1 MENTLTGIKQDYI
14 LLENMIYDYNTLIKL
29 DDNLNKDSSKEQIL
43 FTTKTNT
50 DICNRNDISTKDMI
64 STTFTSMESLD
75 FSSRVV
81 LEIAKENLGS
91 TIKNLLEKIK
101 NFIISSYN
109 KIKLFIVK
117 ITTMYPLLENNNIK
131 LIDKITELNSTK
143 PFVINNRRDLKW
155 VVNKAPMLMAITKDI
170 HHLDMFLNP
179 KNHMDIVN
187 NFMSELKAI
196 AKALWISPDINSVGF
211 ISNANKT
218 IEDILRHNNTTVYDS
233 LKTTLPELSSEKS
246 KYNIYRVDGS
256 TCKYRVYTEGGQEY
270 GIKTIKFSNKTVS
283 LPTHVEDKIIITKLF
298 SPDEVIR
305 MLRKNLSY
313 ISNIRQLAS
322 NVTDAIKNC
331 ENLSKEMDKFISD
344 DMKSGAY
351 RSLLNMYMKMNAFI
365 ANVLAVDTILSMY
378 TTAQNIYYAFNKYI
392 EIGFN
397 LNNKISTE
405 AQLPNLPE
413 GVVNGDN
420 PEFVRV
426 LELNSDNTTTRDN
439 ITVSMSSEYTYSKA
453 YQIEDKTYTIKDL
466 NIIIEDLLKD
476 TFISKLKESRG
487 NGILNLFNEDELDG
501 ILTIKN
507 EMENTI
513 LDIKSKTE
521 SNIVDVEEYT
531 IKDTIK
537 DYDRDMLLD
546 YIDLDLSIDI
556 NSKLYSYLLDY
567 LNKVVLEVNAVKYK
581 IESTRQI
588 KCNTIVS

>member
-1 MENTLTGIKQDYI
+1 
-14 LLENMIYDYNTLIKL
+14 MIITKL
-29 DDNLNKDSSKEQIL
+29 SI
-43 FTTKTNT
+43 
-50 DICNRNDISTKDMI
+50 
-64 STTFTSMESLD
+64 
-75 FSSRVV
+75 
-81 LEIAKENLGS
+81 
-91 TIKNLLEKIK
+91 
-101 NFIISSYN
+101 
-109 KIKLFIVK
+109 
-117 ITTMYPLLENNNIK
+117 NNNVFLYVEYEYK
-131 LIDKITELNSTK
+131 NKITELNSSK

-187 NFMSELKAI
+187 NFMLELKAI
-196 AKALWISPDINSVGF
+196 AKALCISPDINSVGF

-218 IEDILRHNNTTVYDS
+218 IEDILRHNNSTVYDS

-270 GIKTIKFSNKTVS
+270 GIKTIKFSNKSAT
-283 LPTHVEDKIIITKLF
+283 LPTHVEDQIIITKLF

-305 MLRKNLSY
+305 ILRKNLSY
-313 ISNIRQLAS
+313 ISNIRQLSS
-322 NVTDAIKNC
+322 NVTDAIKTC

-365 ANVLAVDTILSMY
+365 ANVLAVETILSMY

-426 LELNSDNTTTRDN
+426 
-439 ITVSMSSEYTYSKA
+439 
-453 YQIEDKTYTIKDL
+453 
-466 NIIIEDLLKD
+466 
-476 TFISKLKESRG
+476 
-487 NGILNLFNEDELDG
+487 
-501 ILTIKN
+501 
-507 EMENTI
+507 
-513 LDIKSKTE
+513 
-521 SNIVDVEEYT
+521 
-531 IKDTIK
+531 
-537 DYDRDMLLD
+537 
-546 YIDLDLSIDI
+546 
-556 NSKLYSYLLDY
+556 
-567 LNKVVLEVNAVKYK
+567 
-581 IESTRQI
+581 
-588 KCNTIVS
+588 

>member
-14 LLENMIYDYNTLIKL
+14 LLENMIYDYNTLVKL

-81 LEIAKENLGS
+81 FEIAKENLGS
-91 TIKNLLEKIK
+91 AIKNILEKIK
-101 NFIISSYN
+101 NFIISCYN

-131 LIDKITELNSTK
+131 LIDKITELNSSK

-187 NFMSELKAI
+187 NFMLELKAI
-196 AKALWISPDINSVGF
+196 AKALCISPDINSVGF

-270 GIKTIKFSNKTVS
+270 GIKTIKFSNKSAT
-283 LPTHVEDKIIITKLF
+283 LPTHVEDQIIITKLF

-305 MLRKNLSY
+305 ILRKNLSY
-313 ISNIRQLAS
+313 ISNIRQLSS
-322 NVTDAIKNC
+322 NVTDAIKTC

-426 LELNSDNTTTRDN
+426 LELNSDNTTRDN

-466 NIIIEDLLKD
+466 NIVIEDLLKD
-476 TFISKLKESRG
+476 TFISKLKETRG
-487 NGILNLFNEDELDG
+487 NGILNLFNENELDG

-513 LDIKSKTE
+513 LDIKSKIE
-521 SNIVDVEEYT
+521 SNIVDVKEYT
-531 IKDTIK
+531 VKDTIK

>member
-64 STTFTSMESLD
+64 STTFASMESLD

-179 KNHMDIVN
+179 KNHIDIVN

-196 AKALWISPDINSVGF
+196 AKALCISPDINSVGF

-305 MLRKNLSY
+305 ILRKNLSY

-322 NVTDAIKNC
+322 NVTEAIKTC

-351 RSLLNMYMKMNAFI
+351 SSLLNMYMKMNAFI
-365 ANVLAVDTILSMY
+365 ANVLAVETILSMY

-405 AQLPNLPE
+405 AQLPDLPE

-426 LELNSDNTTTRDN
+426 LELNSDNTTRDN

-466 NIIIEDLLKD
+466 DIIIEDLLKD
-476 TFISKLKESRG
+476 TFISKLKETRG
-487 NGILNLFNEDELDG
+487 NGILNLFNENELDG

-513 LDIKSKTE
+513 LDIKSKIE
-521 SNIVDVEEYT
+521 SNIVDVKEYT
-531 IKDTIK
+531 VKDTIK
-537 DYDRDMLLD
+537 DYDRDVLLD

>member
-64 STTFTSMESLD
+64 STTFASMESLD

-101 NFIISSYN
+101 NFIISCYS

-131 LIDKITELNSTK
+131 LIDKITELNNIK

-179 KNHMDIVN
+179 KNHMDVIN
-187 NFMSELKAI
+187 NFMSELKAVV
-196 AKALWISPDINSVGF
+196 KALSISPDINSVGF

-218 IEDILRHNNTTVYDS
+218 IEDILKHNNTTVYDN
-233 LKTTLPELSSEKS
+233 LKTILPELSSEKS
-246 KYNIYRVDGS
+246 KYNIYRVDGT
-256 TCKYRVYTEGGQEY
+256 TCKYRVYTESGQEY
-270 GIKTIKFSNKTVS
+270 GIKTIKFSNKSVS

-305 MLRKNLSY
+305 ILRKNLSY

-322 NVTDAIKNC
+322 NVTDTIKTC
-331 ENLSKEMDKFISD
+331 ENLSKEIDNFISD

-351 RSLLNMYMKMNAFI
+351 RNLLNMYMKMNAFI
-365 ANVLAVDTILSMY
+365 TNVLAVETILSMY

-413 GVVNGDN
+413 GVVNGNN

-426 LELNSDNTTTRDN
+426 LDLNSDNTTRDN
-439 ITVSMSSEYTYSKA
+439 ITISMSSEYTYSKA
-453 YQIEDKTYTIKDL
+453 YQIGDKTYNIKDL
-466 NIIIEDLLKD
+466 NVIIEDLLKD
-476 TFISKLKESRG
+476 TFISKLKETRG
-487 NGILNLFNEDELDG
+487 NGLLNLFNEDELDG

-513 LDIKSKTE
+513 LDIKNKIE
-521 SNIVDVEEYT
+521 SNIVDIKEYT
-531 IKDTIK
+531 VKDTIK

-546 YIDLDLSIDI
+546 YIDLDLNIYI

-567 LNKVVLEVNAVKYK
+567 LNKVVLEINTVKYK